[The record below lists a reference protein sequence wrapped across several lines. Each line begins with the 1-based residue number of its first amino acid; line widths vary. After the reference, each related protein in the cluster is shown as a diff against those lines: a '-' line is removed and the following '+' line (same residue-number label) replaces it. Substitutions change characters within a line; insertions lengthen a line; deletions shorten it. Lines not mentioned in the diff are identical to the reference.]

1 LARQTTILLRLAW
14 MVAVLTFVVILLAVT
29 VALNG

>member
-1 LARQTTILLRLAW
+1 LARQTAILLRLAW
-14 MVAVLTFVVILLAVT
+14 MVALLTFVVILLAVT